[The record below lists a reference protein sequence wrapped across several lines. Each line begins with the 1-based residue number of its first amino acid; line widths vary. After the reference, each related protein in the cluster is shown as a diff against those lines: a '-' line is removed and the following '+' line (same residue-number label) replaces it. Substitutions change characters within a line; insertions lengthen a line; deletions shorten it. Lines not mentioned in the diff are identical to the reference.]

1 MTMAQIRTDLA
12 TRAAVDTTLETYE
25 RAPESIES
33 PAFYVGLQRGVDY
46 VFAYGPTGA
55 TVTFDCVIAV
65 APVESDEAIRLM
77 DEYVDP
83 QRGAKAMKVLL
94 EDLSVSNTA
103 SMAWCE
109 VVSSSEPGSVAFHGV
124 EYLAVDFEVR
134 VNV

>member
-1 MTMAQIRTDLA
+1 MSMAQIRTDLA
-12 TRAAVDTTLETYE
+12 TRAAEDSTLETYE
-25 RAPESIES
+25 RAPQTVES

-65 APVESDEAIRLM
+65 APVEEDEAIRLM

-83 QRGAKAMKVLL
+83 QRGAKALKVLL
-94 EDLSVSNTA
+94 EDLTVSNT
-103 SMAWCE
+103 SGMAWCE
-109 VVSSSEPGSVAFHGV
+109 VVSSSEPGTVSFGNV